1 MTFAWPVT
9 WALRVFAGLV
19 LIILYGPLAVAVALS
34 FFDQTGTVVNWSSF
48 GLQWYGKLFANRGI
62 GEALLNTFIVGAG
75 TVVASVVLGTLFALY
90 FQYGGSRW
98 RGLHQAIIVT
108 PFLLPPIVTGL
119 SLLIFFREAGVPR
132 SLVTVVIGHTVLVLA
147 LVYRTI
153 LQRLQSLSPRLI
165 EASYDLGATRAYT
178 FRRVLLPHLASAAVA
193 AGVLAFALSFD
204 ETLITLLVTGSDNT
218 LPLRLWAMV
227 RTGFTPDMNA
237 LITLILVAT
246 AVLSVAVIRL
256 VRPSP

>member
-1 MTFAWPVT
+1 MTFPWPV
-9 WALRVFAGLV
+9 ALGLRAFAALV
-19 LIILYGPLAVAVALS
+19 LIILYGPLAVAIMLS
-34 FFDQTGTVVNWSSF
+34 FVDQTGNVIDWSSF
-48 GLQWYGKLFANRGI
+48 GFQWYAKLFANRGI
-62 GEALLNTFIVGAG
+62 GEALINTFIVGFA
-75 TVVASVVLGTLFALY
+75 TVICSVVLGTLFAFY
-90 FQYGGSRW
+90 YQYSDSRW
-98 RGLHQAIIVT
+98 RQLHQAIIFI

-119 SLLIFFREAGVPR
+119 SLLIFFREIGLPR
-132 SLVTVVIGHTVLVLA
+132 SLLTVVIGHTALVLA

-153 LQRLQSLSPRLI
+153 LQRLQSLNPRLI

-178 FRRVLLPHLASAAVA
+178 FRRVLLPHLASAAGA

-237 LITLILVAT
+237 LIALILAASVL
-246 AVLSVAVIRL
+246 LSVAVIRFVKL
-256 VRPSP
+256 TP